1 MRTDKSVKFLG
12 LNLVKWLKTLPL
24 VTILLGMRER
34 GCIKIR
40 AKTNVLLGFNA
51 FRLRLS
57 AENIGFKDAHQS
69 FAEKYDLQIF
79 YLKRCSIF

>member
-1 MRTDKSVKFLG
+1 MRTDKLVKFLG

-40 AKTNVLLGFNA
+40 AKTNVLLGVNA
-51 FRLRLS
+51 FRLRLG
-57 AENIGFKDAHQS
+57 AENIGLRTPTSLLQKNMIC
-69 FAEKYDLQIF
+69 KYFI
-79 YLKRCSIF
+79 